1 MPQCGWL
8 RSMGVC
14 GFEPGD
20 PPPQKIEEEMK
31 GAPYRPRP
39 DGRFL
44 RRALSVDNEA
54 VVPLGKIVPVEVTI
68 DAVPGRM
75 NET

>member
-14 GFEPGD
+14 GFEPRD

-44 RRALSVDNEA
+44 RRALSVDT
-54 VVPLGKIVPVEVTI
+54 VVPLGKIVRVEVTI
-68 DAVPGRM
+68 DAVSGRM